1 MPVFHTLWTTYFE
14 RNLKELSVHP
24 VANFVVAKALE
35 RHTLSASCETRWASF
50 PIGRPLLR
58 TACDVNQFVES
69 LVGILR
75 ALIERAAALIVLEDE
90 VCEICHPT
98 LVQCFRLDKKPA

>member
-1 MPVFHTLWTTYFE
+1 M
-14 RNLKELSVHP
+14 RP

-35 RHTLSASCETRWASF
+35 RHMLSASCETRWTSF
-50 PIGRPLLR
+50 AIGRPLLCL
-58 TACDVNQFVES
+58 ACDVNQFVES

-90 VCEICHPT
+90 VCEVCHPT